1 MPSSSS
7 SHGSNQLVNGKW
19 NDVEGLPLPVGAAG
33 RVPNVL
39 QSGGNTL
46 NKSTA
51 NALNE
56 SLGESMT
63 NREWGRALEALK
75 KDNGLRNDFHG
86 RILDNGNYVDKSG
99 NVIGNI
105 GDYVP

>member
-1 MPSSSS
+1 MPVPP
-7 SHGSNQLVNGKW
+7 G
-19 NDVEGLPLPVGAAG
+19 VGAAG

-63 NREWGRALEALK
+63 SREWGRALEALK

-99 NVIGNI
+99 NIIGNI

>member
-1 MPSSSS
+1 
-7 SHGSNQLVNGKW
+7 
-19 NDVEGLPLPVGAAG
+19 
-33 RVPNVL
+33 
-39 QSGGNTL
+39 
-46 NKSTA
+46 
-51 NALNE
+51 
-56 SLGESMT
+56 MT

-105 GDYVP
+105 GGYVL